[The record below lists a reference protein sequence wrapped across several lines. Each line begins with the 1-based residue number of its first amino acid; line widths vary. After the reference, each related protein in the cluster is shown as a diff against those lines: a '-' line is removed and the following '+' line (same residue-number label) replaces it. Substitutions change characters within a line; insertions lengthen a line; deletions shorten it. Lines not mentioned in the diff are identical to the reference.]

1 MLHIRLAYGFAAEPG
16 AKRQL
21 DNPLFEILSTV
32 HRFGSVG
39 EAARELDL
47 SYRHVWGALKKWET
61 ELGQELLLWN
71 RGKRARLSAFGE
83 KLLYAEE
90 RARARAQPLVAN
102 LVAEMERE
110 FALAFDPGV
119 HLVSLYASHDIALA
133 RLKDFTAKEGGL
145 HLDMRFC
152 GSTDALAAL
161 SRGEC
166 MMAGLHVGEDRAPGS
181 LTQRTFKRLLK
192 PGLHKLIAFL
202 GREQGLMVAAG
213 NPKRVAGPADIRRAG
228 MRFVNRQQGSGTRIE
243 IDQMLEREGIATSAV
258 NGYERMEAT
267 HLAVAAAVASG
278 QADIGFGIRAAAA
291 AYGLDFIPLMREQYY
306 LACLKESLD
315 HPAVQRLMALL
326 RLEQWR
332 EAIADLPGYDSA
344 GSGEVQSLKA
354 AFPWYTFKGTK
365 PGRKA

>member
-16 AKRQL
+16 VGRQL
-21 DNPLFEILSTV
+21 DNPLFEILSSV
-32 HRFGSVG
+32 HRSGSVG

-47 SYRHVWGALKKWET
+47 SYRHVWGALKKWEA

-102 LVAEMERE
+102 LVAEMEKE
-110 FALAFDPGV
+110 FALAFDPGA
-119 HLVSLYASHDIALA
+119 HLLSLYASHDIALT
-133 RLKDFTAKEGGL
+133 RLKEFTAKEGGL

-166 MMAGLHVGEDRAPGS
+166 LMAGLHVGEDRAPGS
-181 LTQRTFKRLLK
+181 LTQRSFKRLLK
-192 PGLHKLIAFL
+192 PGLHKLIGFV
-202 GREQGLMVAAG
+202 GREQGLMVASG
-213 NPKRVAGPADIRRAG
+213 NPARIAGIADLKRPGV
-228 MRFVNRQQGSGTRIE
+228 RFVNRQNGSGTRIE
-243 IDQMLEREGIATSAV
+243 IDQMLERAGIAPSAV

-267 HLAVAAAVASG
+267 HLAVAAAVASN

-291 AYGLDFIPLMREQYY
+291 AYGLDFIPMMREQYY
-306 LACLKESLD
+306 LACLKESLEQ
-315 HPAVQRLMALL
+315 PAVKRLMELL
-326 RLEQWR
+326 QRAQWK

-344 GSGEVQSLKA
+344 GAGLVQSLKA
-354 AFPWYTFKGTK
+354 AFPWYSFKGAK
-365 PGRKA
+365 PGREA